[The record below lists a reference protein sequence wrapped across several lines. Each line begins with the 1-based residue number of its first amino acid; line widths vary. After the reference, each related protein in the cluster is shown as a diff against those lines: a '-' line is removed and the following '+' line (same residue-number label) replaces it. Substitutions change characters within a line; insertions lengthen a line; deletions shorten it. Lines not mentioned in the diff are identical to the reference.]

1 MVQHVS
7 FLYFPIKSPFS
18 LYVKPFSLNP
28 LLYLLPSHLLE
39 AYSLSP
45 LLSSILGCLRL
56 GSSEAAAEMR
66 DHVKVIY

>member
-1 MVQHVS
+1 MVQYVS

-18 LYVKPFSLNP
+18 FYVKLFSLNP
-28 LLYLLPSHLLE
+28 LLPSHLPE

-45 LLSSILGCLRL
+45 LLGSILGCLRL